1 MPHHRLIICNF
12 AMMKGTSKGG
22 IVLSFVLFFAI
33 QQFHAQDVQNLT
45 QQKLNEALQKKA
57 DYHKSTNGEQDGYR
71 IKIHFG
77 IDREAADVVRAKFQ
91 KAFPDCLTYKE
102 YQQPNFVVL
111 VGDYKSKLEAFRF
124 LTEIK
129 SEFPNA
135 YIIKDKVN
143 LK

>member
-1 MPHHRLIICNF
+1 MQFIF
-12 AMMKGTSKGG
+12 S
-22 IVLSFVLFFAI
+22 LFLCLAI
-33 QQFHAQDVQNLT
+33 QQYKAQDVQANT

-57 DYHKSTNGEQDGYR
+57 EYHKATSGEQDGYR

-77 IDREAADVVRAKFQ
+77 IDRETAEAVRLKFQ
-91 KAFPDCLTYKE
+91 KSFPDCLTYKE

-124 LTEIK
+124 LTEVK
-129 SEFPNA
+129 VEFPNA